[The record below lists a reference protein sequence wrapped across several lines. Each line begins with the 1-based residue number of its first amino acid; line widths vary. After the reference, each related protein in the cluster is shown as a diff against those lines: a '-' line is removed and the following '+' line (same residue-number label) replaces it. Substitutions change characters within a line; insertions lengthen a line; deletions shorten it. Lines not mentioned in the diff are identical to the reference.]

1 MDFDTLLERRGTH
14 SVKWDGM
21 KDFLGRDDVLP
32 MWVADMDFP
41 SPEPVVKALEQRAA
55 FGVYGYVQR
64 GAAFFESIQQWFA
77 RRHDWRIERSWI
89 VPCPGVVPAMHSA
102 IRALSRPGD
111 GVVVQTPAYYPFF
124 SAVTSH
130 GRVLLESP
138 LREESGQYRMDFDD
152 LARKLERARVLVLC
166 NPHNPVGRVWRPD
179 ELATLAELCRRA
191 DVKVISDDIHCDI
204 TFTRYTP
211 LLASQPGLAERTLA
225 VCSPSKTFG
234 LSSLHTAFVVAPDP
248 ALKKVFEAELHGTG
262 YFWGNLFGDAA
273 LEAAYLEGAPWLEAL
288 LGYLG
293 RNLRAIE
300 DALGGHAGIR
310 VVPTEGTYLSWLD
323 FRGTGLSEEEVT
335 RRLLEGA
342 GVGLEKGSVFGTAG
356 VGFQRL
362 NFATPRALVDR
373 ALERIV
379 AAFKDWER

>member
-21 KDFLGRDDVLP
+21 KAFLGRDDVIP

-41 SPEPVVKALEQRAA
+41 SPEPVVKALERRAA

-64 GAAFFESIQQWFA
+64 GEAFFESIQQWFA

-138 LREESGQYRMDFDD
+138 LREEGGRYQMDFDD

-204 TFTRYTP
+204 AFARYTP
-211 LLASQPGLAERTLA
+211 LLASQPGLAERTLT

-248 ALKKVFEAELHGTG
+248 ALKKAFEAELHGTG

-288 LGYLG
+288 LAYLG

-300 DALGGHAGIR
+300 DALRGHAGIR

-335 RRLLEGA
+335 RRLLEEA
-342 GVGLEKGSVFGTAG
+342 GVGLEKGSVFGAAG

-373 ALERIV
+373 ALERIL
-379 AAFKDWER
+379 AAFKPWER